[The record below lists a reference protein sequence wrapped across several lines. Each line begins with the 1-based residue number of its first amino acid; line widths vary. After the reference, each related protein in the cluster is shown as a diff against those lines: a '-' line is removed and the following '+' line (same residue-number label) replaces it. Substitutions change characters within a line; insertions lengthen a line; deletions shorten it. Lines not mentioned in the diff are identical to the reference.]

1 MKLKNLLPT
10 LFKKSRLEKYFGIRK
25 NNTICQVLIND
36 GKIKSEFSITNF
48 VSFFSPQS
56 CAESEKFKISVI
68 ADGFSVSKVLT
79 LPKFGSKSIKP
90 EEEFDVK
97 IPELGMFLVEYLSPI
112 NFKNK
117 NQDLGVLNSHFYA
130 IYHAHDN
137 SSLALIHPQQFITK
151 QRYNKTKPYSWISQY
166 IFSTE
171 NVSEMHIYQSN
182 VLEAWDME
190 SGCSIINA
198 ETGAVLESFE
208 YEIKAKSVKKSVFNI
223 KKIREQNSQ
232 IKLGIKALCGDNA
245 KPLAFLYSDDGSF
258 TATHC

>member
-1 MKLKNLLPT
+1 
-10 LFKKSRLEKYFGIRK
+10 
-25 NNTICQVLIND
+25 
-36 GKIKSEFSITNF
+36 
-48 VSFFSPQS
+48 
-56 CAESEKFKISVI
+56 
-68 ADGFSVSKVLT
+68 
-79 LPKFGSKSIKP
+79 
-90 EEEFDVK
+90 
-97 IPELGMFLVEYLSPI
+97 
-112 NFKNK
+112 
-117 NQDLGVLNSHFYA
+117 
-130 IYHAHDN
+130 
-137 SSLALIHPQQFITK
+137 
-151 QRYNKTKPYSWISQY
+151 
-166 IFSTE
+166 
-171 NVSEMHIYQSN
+171 MHIYQSN